1 MLIAAF
7 LVVTA
12 CSVTGPKLVPSG
24 LVEVELS
31 GLFIRPL
38 DNRPVTWLTVKVT
51 NNSDKVFFETRSK
64 VDDISNSV
72 NLYGRSDGFIGSGF
86 SSNPEIAWPKD
97 LEILEPGK
105 FAYVSLNLGEPRGPE
120 IEINL
125 SLINKKGYIA
135 RVVKTMDIGSVE
147 PINQMPGE

>member
-1 MLIAAF
+1 MSKYLGRYMLIAAF

-72 NLYGRSDGFIGSGF
+72 NLYGRS
-86 SSNPEIAWPKD
+86 A
-97 LEILEPGK
+97 
-105 FAYVSLNLGEPRGPE
+105 VSYTHLTLPT
-120 IEINL
+120 IC
-125 SLINKKGYIA
+125 
-135 RVVKTMDIGSVE
+135 SV
-147 PINQMPGE
+147 